1 MPITIVGFFS
11 FYEAKYKKE
20 VVDALDKIA
29 AYAKKN
35 EAGTTN
41 YSFFQDSEDEL
52 TLIAVEV
59 FADEEALT
67 THTSSE
73 ACKEFFGVFL
83 PILEAGNVTLNQKTS
98 KTDIVAGF
106 GPR

>member
-1 MPITIVGFFS
+1 MPITIVGFFTFS
-11 FYEAKYKKE
+11 EANKKE

-83 PILEAGNVTLNQKTS
+83 PILEAGKKTS